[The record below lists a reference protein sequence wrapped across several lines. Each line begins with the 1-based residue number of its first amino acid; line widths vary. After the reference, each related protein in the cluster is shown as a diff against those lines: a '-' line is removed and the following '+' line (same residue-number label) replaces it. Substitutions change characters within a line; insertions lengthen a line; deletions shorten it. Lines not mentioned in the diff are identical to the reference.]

1 MANRTVLAALLALA
15 TVSGVAAQST
25 SEPVEGQQIQKNNLQ
40 VTGTVVSSDDNRL
53 IVRGDNGQQMTFIVN
68 EQTTDPKLFNVGD
81 RVTAS
86 YVTLAGTGPVVTKV
100 ISSPLVADSKSTGT
114 VIYPPAEPAATATAT
129 VTTPSAPAASATAT
143 VTTPAPVTT
152 TTTVADADVDVDT
165 DMDADDDV
173 ATLPATASP
182 LPLVALFGF
191 LAAGG
196 AGVVRR
202 FGRKS

>member
-1 MANRTVLAALLALA
+1 MANRTVLAALVALA
-15 TVSGVAAQST
+15 TVTGVAAQTTT
-25 SEPVEGQQIQKNNLQ
+25 SDPVEGQPIQKNNLQ
-40 VTGTVVSSDDNRL
+40 VTGTVVSSDENRL

-100 ISSPLVADSKSTGT
+100 VSSPVMAESKSTGT
-114 VIYPPAEPAATATAT
+114 VIYPPAATATTT
-129 VTTPSAPAASATAT
+129 VTTPTPSASATAT
-143 VTTPAPVTT
+143 VTTPAPT
-152 TTTVADADVDVDT
+152 TTTVADTDVDTDVDT
-165 DMDADDDV
+165 DMDTDDDV

-182 LPLVALFGF
+182 LPLVALFGL

-196 AGVVRR
+196 AGVARR

>member
-25 SEPVEGQQIQKNNLQ
+25 SAPVEGQPIQKNNLQ
-40 VTGTVVSSDDNRL
+40 VTGTVISSDENRL

-100 ISSPLVADSKSTGT
+100 ISAPVVAESKSTGT
-114 VIYPPAEPAATATAT
+114 VIYPPAAPAATATAT
-129 VTTPSAPAASATAT
+129 VTTPAAPAASATAT
-143 VTTPAPVTT
+143 VTTPKPVTT
-152 TTTVADADVDVDT
+152 TTTVADVDVDT
-165 DMDADDDV
+165 DMNNDDDV

-196 AGVVRR
+196 AGIARR